1 MDKNKVNAGV
11 IEDRGIT
18 DCLWAFVYVQFLNL
32 MCVSLAWTILN
43 GDTKRVFAPVSFVD
57 KHDLGEWTLLSRPDG
72 IKKDAVHYCGVD
84 RGFKDYKWLYFTNFN
99 TGDPSTIMD
108 TGICVSHCPFHK
120 AKVDD
125 LVYITYGGIDSLDVP
140 VDEKV
145 AKLDKTLNFTLN
157 NPNGAYK
164 SSEFGPLH
172 LCMPDIEEFKSTHPE
187 KFYTVQNMMKE
198 LSQSDIGKY
207 IYDLWLSST
216 SIFYSFATSVVW
228 SLVFIYFL
236 SLFAQYFAW
245 AIVIVV

>member
-1 MDKNKVNAGV
+1 
-11 IEDRGIT
+11 
-18 DCLWAFVYVQFLNL
+18 

-125 LVYITYGGIDSLDVP
+125 LVYITYGGIDSLDLTVE
-140 VDEKV
+140 EKG
-145 AKLDKTLNFTLN
+145 AKLDKTLNFTFN

-172 LCMPDIEEFKSTHPE
+172 LCTSLPASLMMISQVNVDTRNDEISCS
-187 KFYTVQNMMKE
+187 YIVQHANGRTRIITPPVV
-198 LSQSDIGKY
+198 SPGHHTPVH
-207 IYDLWLSST
+207 WLQ
-216 SIFYSFATSVVW
+216 
-228 SLVFIYFL
+228 
-236 SLFAQYFAW
+236 LFAELLHQPSYAVPSLHETASEVFCPPS
-245 AIVIVV
+245 